1 MQGATD
7 YAKQQADIFKQSLQ
21 YLIDQENEQKKNAQ
35 QLATQ
40 NYENIINQL
49 NQNKIPIEA
58 QYQENARQAYV
69 NKVLAGKKLESDL
82 TRLGL
87 DTTGFALTQKI
98 YNENQYS
105 SNLNKLALDKA
116 AGLRDIEND
125 ITNARGQLASDLLGL
140 EVDYGDRLT
149 KLNQYITE
157 QVDQKYNDAYN
168 IFFTNKQYEDK
179 LKQQEWENQM
189 AEKQYNDAL
198 KQQAIENQQNW
209 YKIYNSGTG
218 SDNKFNGSNNETK
231 PSDSAQSP
239 DGVTHVRAMG
249 TVTAAKDLGFDITGL
264 PTNQSIHEYKDSK
277 GNLYYLVY
285 SPDDKSYIDITEE
298 FKKFQEKLKAQK
310 YGVTL
315 NDNPALNV
323 SKPQAN
329 VSKPSQNVSKP
340 NVNVSKPSQNVS
352 KPNVNNYVKSSLTG
366 TTNNFLKN
374 ILNKMYT
381 GR

>member
-125 ITNARGQLASDLLGL
+125 ITNARGQLASDLLNL

-189 AEKQYNDAL
+189 AERQYNDAL
-198 KQQAIENQQNW
+198 KQQAIKNQQNW
-209 YKIYNSGTG
+209 HTAYNSGPSGT
-218 SDNKFNGSNNETK
+218 KFNSPSGETK
-231 PSDSAQSP
+231 PSNPVQAQ
-239 DGVTHVRAMG
+239 DDVTFVRAMG

-264 PTNQSIHEYKDSK
+264 PTNQSIKEYKDKK
-277 GNLYYLVY
+277 GNIYYLVY
-285 SPDDKSYIDITEE
+285 SPDDKSYIDITDE
-298 FKKFQEKLKAQK
+298 FEKFKEKLKKQEQNK
-310 YGVTL
+310 
-315 NDNPALNV
+315 NV
-323 SKPQAN
+323 SKPTGTSN
-329 VSKPSQNVSKP
+329 YSKPTLVNKP
-340 NVNVSKPSQNVS
+340 TFVNKPTTANT
-352 KPNVNNYVKSSLTG
+352 KNGIKVNNYVNASLRG

-374 ILNKMYT
+374 NSNKMYT
-381 GR
+381 GKK

>member
-69 NKVLAGKKLESDL
+69 NKMLAGKKLESDL

-87 DTTGFALTQKI
+87 DTTGFALTQKM

-105 SNLNKLALDKA
+105 SNLNQLALDKA

-125 ITNARGQLASDLLGL
+125 ITNARGQLASDLLNL

-189 AEKQYNDAL
+189 AERQYNDAL

-209 YKIYNSGTG
+209 SKIYNSGSG
-218 SDNKFNGSNNETK
+218 SANFNSPSGETK
-231 PSDSAQSP
+231 PSNSVQATD
-239 DGVTHVRAMG
+239 DVTFVRAMG

-264 PTNQSIHEYKDSK
+264 PTNQSIKEYKDKK
-277 GNLYYLVY
+277 GNIYYLVY
-285 SPDDKSYIDITEE
+285 SPDDKSYIDITDE
-298 FKKFQEKLKAQK
+298 FEKFKEKLKKQEQNK
-310 YGVTL
+310 
-315 NDNPALNV
+315 NV
-323 SKPQAN
+323 SKPTGTSN
-329 VSKPSQNVSKP
+329 YSKPTLVNKP
-340 NVNVSKPSQNVS
+340 TIANTKNGTK
-352 KPNVNNYVKSSLTG
+352 VNNYVNASLRG

-374 ILNKMYT
+374 NSNKRYT
-381 GR
+381 SKK

>member
-87 DTTGFALTQKI
+87 DTTGFALTQKM

-125 ITNARGQLASDLLGL
+125 ITNARGQLASDLLDL
-140 EVDYGDRLT
+140 EVNYGDRLT

-189 AEKQYNDAL
+189 AERQYNDAL
-198 KQQAIENQQNW
+198 KQQAIKNQQNR
-209 YKIYNSGTG
+209 YTTYNSGSSG
-218 SDNKFNGSNNETK
+218 ANFNSPISETK
-231 PSDSAQSP
+231 PSGPAQTP
-239 DGVTHVRAMG
+239 DDVTFVRSMG
-249 TVTAAKDLGFDITGL
+249 TVTAARDLGFDITGL
-264 PTNQSIHEYKDSK
+264 PTNQSIQEYKDKK
-277 GNLYYLVY
+277 GNIYYLVY
-285 SPDDKSYIDITEE
+285 SPDDNGYIDITEE
-298 FKKFQEKLKAQK
+298 FEKLKEKIKKQEQNK
-310 YGVTL
+310 
-315 NDNPALNV
+315 NV
-323 SKPQAN
+323 SKPTGTSN
-329 VSKPSQNVSKP
+329 YSKPTSVNKP
-340 NVNVSKPSQNVS
+340 TLVNKPTTANT
-352 KPNVNNYVKSSLTG
+352 KNGIKVNNYVNASLRG

-374 ILNKMYT
+374 NSNKMYT
-381 GR
+381 GKK